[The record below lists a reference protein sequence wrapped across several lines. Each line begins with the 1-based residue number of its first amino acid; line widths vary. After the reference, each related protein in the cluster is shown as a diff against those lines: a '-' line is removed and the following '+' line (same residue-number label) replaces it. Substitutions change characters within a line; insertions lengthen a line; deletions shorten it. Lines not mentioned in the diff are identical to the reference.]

1 MEQPIA
7 VVTGSS
13 SGFGL
18 EICLEMARRG
28 YFVIATMRDTM
39 KRTKLMN
46 LATEQSLDTLIDIQ
60 TLDVTNHNSIKAWS
74 QYMDKIGSI
83 EVLINNAGFA
93 RGGFVEEIPIG
104 EYRDQFET
112 NFFGVVAVTQVIIP
126 MMRKARKGKI
136 INVSSISG
144 RIAFPGISPYVASK
158 HALEGWSESLR
169 LEMKPFGIDVVTV
182 EPGSFQT
189 SIWSTGKFVT
199 ERSLRPDS
207 PYIQMTRKIE
217 NHIEKGVP
225 NYDDPTLVSRL
236 IGDIAQEEGS
246 NFRYPIGKGVRMS
259 IFLKN
264 TLPWKLWEKLILK
277 KLT

>member
-74 QYMDKIGSI
+74 QYMDKIGSV

-217 NHIEKGVP
+217 NYIEKGVP